1 MRVVGDIPH
10 KTLKITIFQTSSRF
24 PVKFEVGNFE
34 QTYKFRI
41 GDAINNIKDVRRI
54 IDEPFIQAVELQFQ
68 AMMKIN
74 HQAYDR
80 LISDTFDEF
89 ETIV

>member
-1 MRVVGDIPH
+1 MRIVGDIPH
-10 KTLKITIFQTSSRF
+10 KRLKITIFQTSSRF
-24 PVKFEVGNFE
+24 PVKFEIGNFE

-41 GDAINNIKDVRRI
+41 GDAINTIKDVKKI
-54 IDEPFIQAVELQFQ
+54 VDEPFIEAVETHFQ
-68 AMMKIN
+68 TMMKIN

-89 ETIV
+89 DTIV